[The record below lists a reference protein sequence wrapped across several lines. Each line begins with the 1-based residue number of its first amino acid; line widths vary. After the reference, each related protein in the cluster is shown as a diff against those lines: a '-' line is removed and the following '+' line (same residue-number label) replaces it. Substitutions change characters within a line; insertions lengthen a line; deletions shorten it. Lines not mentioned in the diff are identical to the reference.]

1 MLTKIKVVEVGMNLD
16 DFSPF
21 SFARKSRQAAHDLSR
36 GLERLVAGRLW
47 AQILLALAFGILV
60 GFLMSPG
67 LNWVP
72 AEWSKVIVAWLAF
85 PGQIFLSLI
94 QLVIIPLVFASV
106 VLGIV
111 SSDSLQQLRS
121 LGVRIGI
128 YYVFTTVVAVGLGF
142 LVTYVIRP
150 GRFINPE
157 LLKVGSDSAGIA
169 SPTTNGQNLKDVVS
183 GLIPSNPFNV
193 LVSGEML
200 QVVLLAIF
208 IGIALMS
215 LKDEDAKP
223 LVGLLNSF
231 QKISMTVISWAMRLA
246 PLAVFGLTVGL
257 LVQVGGSALLGVG
270 VYVLTVIL
278 GLILVLVF
286 YLVLVKFIAKVKP
299 LEFLAKIRSV
309 QLLAFSTS
317 SSASV
322 MPLTME
328 TAEQKLSIK
337 PSVSQ
342 FIIPL
347 GATVN
352 MDGTALYQ
360 GVATVFLAQVFS
372 VDLSAGQLM
381 LVVLT
386 ATLSS
391 IGAPGAP
398 GVGMGI
404 LSVILGNVGIP
415 AEGIMLILGVDRLL
429 DMCRT
434 VINVTGDLTA
444 ALVMDR
450 WKQ

>member
-1 MLTKIKVVEVGMNLD
+1 MNLN

-21 SFARKSRQAAHDLSR
+21 SFARKGRVAVKDLSEA
-36 GLERLVAGRLW
+36 LDHLVAGRLW
-47 AQILLALAFGILV
+47 VKIVLALALGILV
-60 GFLMSPG
+60 GFIMSPG
-67 LNWVP
+67 LDWVTVH
-72 AEWSKVIVAWLAF
+72 WSKIIVAWLSF
-85 PGQIFLSLI
+85 PGKVFLGLI

-106 VLGIV
+106 ILGIV
-111 SSDSLQQLRS
+111 SSDSLDQLKT
-121 LGVRIGI
+121 LGIKIGI
-128 YYVFTTVVAVGLGF
+128 YYVFTTIVSVGIGF
-142 LVTYVIRP
+142 LVAYVIRP
-150 GRFINPE
+150 GRFINPKFLE
-157 LLKVGSDSAGIA
+157 VSIA
-169 SPTTNGQNLKDVVS
+169 DTVTPREVAKNQDLTSVVS
-183 GLIPSNPFNV
+183 ELIPSNPFSV

-208 IGIALMS
+208 IGVALMS
-215 LKDEDAKP
+215 LKDEDARP

-231 QKISMTVISWAMRLA
+231 QKISMIVIGWAMKLA
-246 PLAVFGLTVGL
+246 PLAVFGLTAGL
-257 LVQVGGSALLGVG
+257 LVKIGFDALLGVG
-270 VYVLTVIL
+270 VYLITVVL
-278 GLILVLVF
+278 GLSLVLLF
-286 YLVLVKFIAKVKP
+286 YLLLVKFVVKMNP
-299 LEFLAKIRSV
+299 FEFLRKIRDV

-322 MPLTME
+322 MPLTIE
-328 TAEQKLSIK
+328 TAENKLSIK

-347 GATVN
+347 GTTIN

-360 GVATVFLAQVFS
+360 GVATIFLAQVFNI
-372 VDLSAGQLM
+372 DLSAGQLL

-415 AEGIMLILGVDRLL
+415 AGGIVLILGVDRIL

-444 ALVMDR
+444 ALIMDR
-450 WKQ
+450 WK